1 MTQYLKSHFDASL
14 PFNDDDDD
22 DDDAKEDSNFQRKA
36 INVKN
41 EEEKEKRE
49 TWISNF

>member
-14 PFNDDDDD
+14 PFND

-49 TWISNF
+49 TWISNL